1 MILVKN
7 KLCAR
12 IVAKL
17 FIFGKGV
24 LTMIIKFKVGEYYDI
39 CEKYEDL
46 FEQDD
51 RGVMRV
57 TPKGRRDLRT
67 FSHHVG
73 LSY

>member
-1 MILVKN
+1 
-7 KLCAR
+7 
-12 IVAKL
+12 
-17 FIFGKGV
+17 
-24 LTMIIKFKVGEYYDI
+24 MIIKFKVGEYYDI